1 MTNLPS
7 TTDPRL
13 RAATAEQATRQ
24 LQLLFSNLP
33 VKGGESPQA
42 VMAGYLL
49 AVESYPLWAI
59 EAAIKAFLR
68 HEVPGQSK
76 SFCPRAPE
84 LSAAVKAVLAPVY
97 GELQRARDQARAE
110 WVSPRHGPSPFEIRQ
125 TQLKREFA
133 GREVLAEGLTGGDF
147 SNRQWPAGTVHVP
160 AYGGRVFAPTARK
173 EA

>member
-1 MTNLPS
+1 MTNLPT

-13 RAATAEQATRQ
+13 TPATAEQATRQ

-59 EAAIKAFLR
+59 EAAVKAFLR

-76 SFCPRAPE
+76 AFCPRAPE
-84 LSAAVKAVLAPVY
+84 LSAAIKDVLAPVY
-97 GELQRARDQARAE
+97 GELQRARDTARAE
-110 WVSPRHGPSPFEIRQ
+110 CVPQRFGSSPFQTRQ
-125 TQLKREFA
+125 KQIKHEYA
-133 GREVLAEGLTGGDF
+133 GREVLAEGLAASDF
-147 SNRQWPAGTVHVP
+147 SSRQWPVGAVYVP
-160 AYGGRVFAPTARK
+160 AYGGRVLAPLAG
-173 EA
+173 

>member
-84 LSAAVKAVLAPVY
+84 LSAAVSPPPS
-97 GELQRARDQARAE
+97 LQAL
-110 WVSPRHGPSPFEIRQ
+110 RHSSRTSTPDRSVISFLVCIE
-125 TQLKREFA
+125 
-133 GREVLAEGLTGGDF
+133 
-147 SNRQWPAGTVHVP
+147 SS
-160 AYGGRVFAPTARK
+160 RK
-173 EA
+173 